1 MFELLGGALLF
12 GSGLLFWILV
22 IAFFIATECS
32 VSWKSHLGFLWL
44 GILLAALTI
53 FSTFNPFV
61 WIWANPWI
69 FLFAV
74 VIYIIA
80 GISWAFGKWWFYLN
94 DAKDRIGAE
103 TLAGYRKKYEAGDS
117 VDVKGY
123 SSFLDYLQKRSLAPK
138 ASNEVDLISVW
149 GAWWPFSMFESA
161 FNDIIRRGWNWLVR
175 KYIKTFDN
183 ITARVFK

>member
-12 GSGLLFWILV
+12 GSGFFFWVLIA
-22 IAFFIATECS
+22 AFFIATEVS
-32 VSWKSHLGFLWL
+32 VTWRSHLGLLWL
-44 GILLAALTI
+44 GILLAALTL

-61 WIWANPWI
+61 WIWLNPWI
-69 FLFAV
+69 FLFAA
-74 VIYIIA
+74 VIY
-80 GISWAFGKWWFYLN
+80 GISWAFAKWYFYLK
-94 DAKDRIGAE
+94 DAKDKISADKMKELRTSFADP
-103 TLAGYRKKYEAGDS
+103 TNTRA
-117 VDVKGY
+117 KGY
-123 SSFLDYLQKRSLAPK
+123 ATFLDYLQSNGYAPK